1 MSICYF
7 VDTKSCL
14 RMVFNAT
21 FNNISFISWQSYVR
35 DKSIKHKAFNIAMV
49 MLLQD
54 LPIIHKQIIEHVHL
68 LHQLFSSVHVQE
80 SEILTI
86 KYLYKNY
93 LLTYYTHKRDMSL
106 RAVYILELQICKR
119 LPKTITIAILKE
131 HSIGKSVNSLCQWY
145 QAYTCTLWT
154 QNPAY
159 VWCLMPLS
167 TIFHLYLGSHNHETF
182 KKLCWRSEIK

>member
-1 MSICYF
+1 MVPSIYMYF

-14 RMVFNAT
+14 RMVFN
-21 FNNISFISWQSYVR
+21 
-35 DKSIKHKAFNIAMV
+35 
-49 MLLQD
+49 
-54 LPIIHKQIIEHVHL
+54 IEHVHL

-119 LPKTITIAILKE
+119 LPKTQRFWKNMLCPYPKHLLSPRSFQNLLCLLVPTL
-131 HSIGKSVNSLCQWY
+131 SLLRSTGSWSQEAEGGFPHCPVLHLSL
-145 QAYTCTLWT
+145 YTLTFTLVL
-154 QNPAY
+154 NK
-159 VWCLMPLS
+159 
-167 TIFHLYLGSHNHETF
+167 HEM
-182 KKLCWRSEIK
+182 CVAGH

>member
-1 MSICYF
+1 
-7 VDTKSCL
+7 
-14 RMVFNAT
+14 
-21 FNNISFISWQSYVR
+21 
-35 DKSIKHKAFNIAMV
+35 MV

-119 LPKTITIAILKE
+119 LPKTQRFWKNMLCPFPKHLLSPRSFQNLLCLLVPTL
-131 HSIGKSVNSLCQWY
+131 SLLRSTGSWSTHQY
-145 QAYTCTLWT
+145 LYYPHETCTCEHTPSFILLEIDFNVQPHT
-154 QNPAY
+154 FHAY
-159 VWCLMPLS
+159 WGPV
-167 TIFHLYLGSHNHETF
+167 
-182 KKLCWRSEIK
+182 